1 MKIKKG
7 CSLYD
12 VRGRK
17 VIVNEEQENDSSN
30 RLIYLNETAE
40 FLWQEAEQQQTFD
53 VASLT
58 NALLAEYDVDTETAQ
73 TSVERTLNEWL
84 QIGIILS

>member
-40 FLWQEAEQQQTFD
+40 FLWQEAERQQTFD